1 MTRPIPGTNRQHRIL
16 RVLVEHGALTL
27 TGIRQHIGKLSHAD
41 LKVLCEQGYA
51 VEAAKIPPK
60 GPCTIKEVS
69 VFKHTRKGKAYAA
82 VDFPMPEKKEPPNR
96 VQIVITKASKASKAT
111 VKLKPMAAVEITYTD
126 NTKFTQYVPKYEF
139 KPYQP
144 PKNFMECI
152 R

>member
-1 MTRPIPGTNRQHRIL
+1 MTRPIPGAIRQHRIL

-41 LKVLCEQGYA
+41 MKVLCEQGYA

-60 GPCTIKEVS
+60 GPCTIKEVT
-69 VFKHTRKGKAYAA
+69 VYKHTSKGKAYAS
-82 VDFPMPEKKEPPNR
+82 VDFEMPVKKEKPKR
-96 VQIVITKASKASKAT
+96 VELILNKSKMSTKLA
-111 VKLKPMAAVEITYTD
+111 KLEDVEITYTEH
-126 NTKFTQYVPKYEF
+126 TKYTVYQPQFTVV
-139 KPYQP
+139 PYQQ